1 MEKIPQSPTNSSIYL
16 GSQYDIAQQLNMCH
30 LLRGGRSCVGQ
41 DTARLEVRPMSD
53 ELGNDM
59 LERDGEDD

>member
-1 MEKIPQSPTNSSIYL
+1 MK
-16 GSQYDIAQQLNMCH
+16 
-30 LLRGGRSCVGQ
+30 LRPLRGRSCVGQ
-41 DTARLEVRPMSD
+41 DTEEPVMGPMSD

>member
-1 MEKIPQSPTNSSIYL
+1 MTKSLRVPQLLRY
-16 GSQYDIAQQLNMCH
+16 SQYVNAQQLKMCH

-41 DTARLEVRPMSD
+41 DTAKLEVRPMSD